1 MTNEIK
7 KNPRKKALFLWLV
20 PEARTIQGA
29 WWRTDDNMCL
39 RWSWLTTCSITIV
52 TSSANFTVF
61 SCSAV
66 LTVNTFPG
74 LGITRGRVV
83 ITNTWLTRWKSPV
96 LRRAKVTLTTVG
108 LDSAGALATQ
118 LVTQI
123 IWWTGLVAITSSKKK
138 KKKRKRFNFIGQY
151 SKNTANNIFHRPILG
166 CLTRCHRL

>member
-1 MTNEIK
+1 
-7 KNPRKKALFLWLV
+7 
-20 PEARTIQGA
+20 
-29 WWRTDDNMCL
+29 MCL
-39 RWSWLTTCSITIV
+39 RWSWLTTCGITIV

-61 SCSAV
+61 SRSAV

-74 LGITRGRVV
+74 LEITRGRVV

-96 LRRAKVTLTTVG
+96 LWRAKVTLTTVG

-138 KKKRKRFNFIGQY
+138 KKRNEKGLI
-151 SKNTANNIFHRPILG
+151 SLDNTARTQQITFFTVLSWDVLRDATDFRRSAGLRIRVYTSLSFHKTLEDG
-166 CLTRCHRL
+166 FMYHYNVYG